1 MPYFNLYMPANAQ
14 NFFTLINDVANLN
27 ILPTDKIFDTFLP
40 KVISDES
47 SENQ

>member
-1 MPYFNLYMPANAQ
+1 MPANAQ